1 MDFLKVWDQAVRE
14 IKREIN
20 LKVLKVPEI
29 EQKVLDA
36 TSDEPWG
43 PHGTAL
49 SEIALATKIF
59 TECQLVMNVVWNRL
73 TDTGPNWRHVYK
85 ALSVIEYLVAN
96 GSERALDDI
105 LEHSYQISSIA
116 GFEYVEPNGKD
127 VGINV
132 RKKVQTILAI
142 LDDREKIQAA
152 RDKATAN
159 REKYFGL
166 SSTGMTYKSSSASY
180 GSGSFYGTY
189 HGGAS
194 GSKETG
200 SCKGSSTD
208 RDRYGY
214 TVSNYHKKDGQNK
227 SNSSLSKENE
237 VIKVRKGVSGRVRDQ
252 DSLPS
257 IIIEPTLTP
266 KSSSTQPGS
275 SEDDFDDFDPRG
287 FSASASTGS
296 NSNQVDLFAQGMI
309 GDLMDAS
316 TSIPTETTSV
326 NNVATPEVDLFAE
339 ATFIPASP
347 QSEAASASHSQGN
360 VDFFACQSDFNNAVN
375 QNADFFAASN
385 PDLFPKNNES
395 SKLEPTNIFD
405 PFAAVPLN
413 NLEESGLFGAFTA
426 HSDPVSS
433 GHTQNPSKIMDNAEQ
448 VSSPV
453 SKPTPKKDTSQIK
466 SAIWADSLS
475 RGLIDLN
482 ITSPKKESPRAIGAT
497 GSFTNLGQQQEQFG
511 AFKR

>member
-1 MDFLKVWDQAVRE
+1 MDFMKVWDQAVRE
-14 IKREIN
+14 IKREVN

-49 SEIALATKIF
+49 SEIAQATKKF
-59 TECQLVMNVVWNRL
+59 TECQLVMNVLWNRL
-73 TDTGPNWRHVYK
+73 MDTGQNWRHVYK

-96 GSERALDDI
+96 GSESALNDI
-105 LEHSYQISSIA
+105 LEHSYQISSIS

-132 RKKVQTILAI
+132 RKKVETILAL
-142 LDDREKIQAA
+142 LDDRERIQAA

-166 SSTGMTYKSSSASY
+166 SSTGITYKSSSASY
-180 GSGSFYGTY
+180 GSDGFYGTY

-200 SCKGSSTD
+200 SFKGSSPD

-214 TVSNYHKKDGQNK
+214 PVSNYHKKDGENK

-237 VIKVRKGVSGRVRDQ
+237 GIKVKKVVSGRVRDQ

-257 IIIEPTLTP
+257 IILKPSIKPTLTP
-266 KSSSTQPGS
+266 KSSSTQPS
-275 SEDDFDDFDPRG
+275 SNEDDFDDFDPRG
-287 FSASASTGS
+287 YSASASTSS
-296 NSNQVDLFAQGMI
+296 NSNQVDLFAQSMI

-316 TSIPTETTSV
+316 AAIPKETTSV
-326 NNVATPEVDLFAE
+326 RNVATLEVDLFAE
-339 ATFIPASP
+339 ATFISASP
-347 QSEAASASHSQGN
+347 QSEAASVSHSQGN

-375 QNADFFAASN
+375 QNIDFFAASN
-385 PDLFPKNNES
+385 PDVFTKNNES
-395 SKLEPTNIFD
+395 SKLETANIFD
-405 PFAAVPLN
+405 PFVAVPLN
-413 NLEESGLFGAFTA
+413 NSEESDLFGVFTA

-433 GHTQNPSKIMDNAEQ
+433 EHTQNSSTKVMDNSEQ

-475 RGLIDLN
+475 RGLID
-482 ITSPKKESPRAIGAT
+482 
-497 GSFTNLGQQQEQFG
+497 
-511 AFKR
+511 FKYNFS